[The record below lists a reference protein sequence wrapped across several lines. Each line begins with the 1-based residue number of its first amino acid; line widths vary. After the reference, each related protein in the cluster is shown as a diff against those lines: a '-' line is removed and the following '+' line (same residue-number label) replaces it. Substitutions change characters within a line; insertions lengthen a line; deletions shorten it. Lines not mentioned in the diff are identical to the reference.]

1 MAEIIMEWV
10 SGDFSDFL
18 GSYAQPVAAALAVAL
33 GSCGVAFCFGL
44 LSRLV
49 GSMFNK

>member
-1 MAEIIMEWV
+1 MAEIIMNWI
-10 SGDFSDFL
+10 SGDFSEFL
-18 GSYAQPVAAALAVAL
+18 GSYSQPVSAALAVAL

-49 GSMFNK
+49 GALFNK

>member
-1 MAEIIMEWV
+1 MAEIIMGWL
-10 SGDFSDFL
+10 SSDFSDFL

-49 GSMFNK
+49 GALFDK